1 MVPKPVALLPSGK
14 PLKKKIQIPR
24 PYSRADSQTLGLDP
38 RDLAF
43 THHLSDFGTRWSLRA
58 VLLADDFIQQPFPNA
73 GACAFHPREIPV

>member
-14 PLKKKIQIPR
+14 PLKKKKIQIP
-24 PYSRADSQTLGLDP
+24 RADSQTLGLDP

-43 THHLSDFGTRWSLRA
+43 THHLSDFGARWSLRA
-58 VLLADDFIQQPFPNA
+58 VLLADDFIQQLFPNA